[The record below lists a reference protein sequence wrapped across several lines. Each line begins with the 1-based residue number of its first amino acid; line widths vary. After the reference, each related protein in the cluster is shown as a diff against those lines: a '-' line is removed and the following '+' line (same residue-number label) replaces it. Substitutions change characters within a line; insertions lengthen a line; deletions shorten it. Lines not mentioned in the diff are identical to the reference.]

1 MGKKISPNGISES
14 LFSPDTPQIKTSSFR
29 TQVKLLLHKQF
40 LVFTRNFK
48 STLFQIFTPVFLC
61 IFLVCLQQLADYSMS
76 TQVDKHP
83 SVFQVNK
90 IPKCYGSECI
100 TVGIGLT
107 TEKTTE
113 FTEYAM
119 KYLADNNDLVVGKDV
134 KIIARTYEDTIKYLD
149 HNTNKTQTCLMFCT
163 GAFKPPKNPFYNDLV
178 FCNISVLNRNFTY
191 YSILINSTI
200 TPMLFF
206 SGYNEPEP
214 VDYASLAVKRNMDE
228 AWLSFV
234 SGQKKKLSIDVQSFP
249 RPTNRWMSGY
259 DIVSDTGAFYFFI
272 PPMVTFVVLLIEIV
286 REKEYRLRFG
296 LLMMG
301 MKHEAYW
308 MTWFLTGLIFTLI
321 VTHSL
326 LISGLACVF
335 EIFLNTPYPYF
346 LFLFV
351 LFSLSMINLS
361 FTISTTLSTTK
372 SAYTASYA
380 FILVGLVFQFLLSDI
395 TMVYLLY
402 GTTVPNWVKIV
413 RVLLPLY
420 PPFNFAKA
428 YGDISLKASSHYSKT
443 EKRWVGGSTY
453 TWSDFTNTIHAKVAG
468 NSAKVPS
475 TLTSFLILFGDFLLY
490 GLLAWYMDHIIASN
504 RGSPDSMFFFLSKK
518 YWGCSKRSKAKTM
531 IIQENTKITDPSLLV
546 PAEAFIEINNI
557 CKVFRN
563 KKFCKSAK
571 DIHAVK
577 DFSLKIDD
585 KELLAILGH
594 NGAGKSTLIH
604 ILTGLSP
611 CTSGSAS
618 IFGFDIVED
627 MPFIRRILGVCPQ
640 HDILWNELT
649 AKEHLILFGQ
659 LKGLTKLAATEEAED
674 LLIKVKLEHVAN
686 RQAGTFSGGMKRR
699 LSVAISGVGDPKVII
714 MDEPTTGMDPV
725 NRRCAWKLIQ
735 EMRKNRVVLLTTHSM
750 EEADVL
756 SDRVCVIVD
765 GQLKCIG
772 TSLFLKNSFGD
783 GFRVTIISKD
793 THKVLGIVKDRFSG
807 CRVLDVSGGS
817 VLISL
822 PFDRVKDIEEF
833 FATMEGKINFEF
845 KQLVEEWGFSNTT
858 LEEVFMRVTGK
869 KISCLEE

>member
-1 MGKKISPNGISES
+1 MVKKISPSGISES
-14 LFSPDTPQIKTSSFR
+14 LVNANEQDFKSSSFK
-29 TQVKLLLHKQF
+29 TQIRLLVKKQY
-40 LVFTRNFK
+40 LIFTRNIK

-76 TQVDKHP
+76 TQIDKDP
-83 SVFQVNK
+83 PVLQVNK
-90 IPKCYGSECI
+90 IPKCYGSDCI

-107 TEKTTE
+107 TESTTE

-119 KYLADNNDLVVGKDV
+119 KYLADNNDLKVGKDV
-134 KIIARTYEDTIKYLD
+134 KIIARSYEETIKYLH

-163 GAFKPPKNPFYNDLV
+163 GAFKPPKNPVYNDLI
-178 FCNISVLNRNFTY
+178 FCNISLLHRNFTY

-200 TPMLFF
+200 TPLLFF

-214 VDYASLAVKRNMDE
+214 VDYASLAVKKNMDE
-228 AWLSFV
+228 AWLNYV
-234 SGQKKKLSIDVQSFP
+234 SGKGEKLKINVQSFP

-259 DIVSDTGAFYFFI
+259 DIVSSTGAFYFFI

-308 MTWFLTGLIFTLI
+308 MTWFLTGLAFTII

-326 LISGLACVF
+326 IISGLACVF

-346 LFLFV
+346 LLLFL

-361 FTISTTLSTTK
+361 FALSTTLTTTK

-380 FILVGLVFQFLLSDI
+380 FILVGLVLQFLLSDI

-402 GTTVPNWVKIV
+402 GTDVPNWVKIV

-428 YGDISLKASSHYSKT
+428 YGDISLKASSHYSST

-453 TWSDFTNTIHAKVAG
+453 TFNDFTKTIHEKVAG
-468 NSAKVPS
+468 SSTKVPS
-475 TLTSFLILFGDFLLY
+475 TLTSYLILFGDFLLY
-490 GLLAWYMDHIIASN
+490 GLIAWYMDHTIASN
-504 RGSPDSMFFFLSKK
+504 RGTPDSYFFFLSRR
-518 YWGCSKRSKAKTM
+518 YWGCKKRKPKKLNSMLKL
-531 IIQENTKITDPSLLV
+531 NTKITDPSLLV
-546 PAEAFIEINNI
+546 PSEAFVEINEI
-557 CKVFRN
+557 SKVFRN
-563 KKFCKSAK
+563 KKCCKSSK

-577 DFSLKIDD
+577 KFSLQINDN
-585 KELLAILGH
+585 ELLAILGH
-594 NGAGKSTLIH
+594 NGAGKSTLIN

-611 CTSGSAS
+611 STSGSAS
-618 IFGFDIVED
+618 IFGLDINED
-627 MPFIRRILGVCPQ
+627 MQDIHKILGICPQ

-649 AKEHLILFGQ
+649 AKEHLVLFGQ
-659 LKGLTKLAATEEAED
+659 LKGLSKATSTQEAEGF
-674 LLIKVKLEHVAN
+674 LKKVKLEHVAN
-686 RQAGTFSGGMKRR
+686 KQVGTFSGGMKRR
-699 LSVAISGVGDPKVII
+699 LSVAISGVGDPRIII
-714 MDEPTTGMDPV
+714 MDEPTTGMDPI

-765 GQLKCIG
+765 GQLQCIG
-772 TSLFLKNSFGD
+772 TSLYLKNNYGD
-783 GFRVTIISKD
+783 GFRVTLITKN
-793 THKVLGIVKDRFSG
+793 TEKLLELVKIMFVG

-817 VLISL
+817 ILISL
-822 PFDRVKDIEEF
+822 PFDRVNEIEEF
-833 FATMEGKINFEF
+833 FATMEGKINDEF
-845 KQLVEEWGFSNTT
+845 RYLVEEWGFSNTT

-869 KISCLEE
+869 KISLE